1 MDIVSHSKFGV
12 KWDTYIL
19 NCIKIAHSKM
29 WILKRLAEIG
39 ASIDDLRIAY
49 LSRVRVH
56 LELNVP
62 LWKFAI
68 SKTMSKKIE
77 RVQKACLFI
86 ILGRHATSDYMCNLA
101 MLNLEPLANRREV
114 LCNKFARKHSNTQY
128 TPKCSSPL
136 VEKMQDL
143 AEKLSSPIQ
152 KLQDI
157 GKVPFQV

>member
-1 MDIVSHSKFGV
+1 
-12 KWDTYIL
+12 
-19 NCIKIAHSKM
+19 M

-49 LSRVRVH
+49 LSRVKVH

-114 LCNKFARKHSNTQY
+114 LCNKFARKTFKHPVHTKMFIPSSRENARSGRKVIEPNTKTARY
-128 TPKCSSPL
+128 RKSSVPS
-136 VEKMQDL
+136 L
-143 AEKLSSPIQ
+143 AKLINEM
-152 KLQDI
+152 
-157 GKVPFQV
+157 